1 MSTSTTLQQ
10 CWKNAIVPGALTTP
24 HILQCFYNP
33 PFQSPTQKRSLSST
47 LIEEFNSTS
56 ALQSTDTL
64 QRFPQK
70 ETVFFFFGKLHVH
83 FVNLKPNT
91 SSSTLLLQEKQMPFE
106 LELICNNLVS
116 YLNFLL
122 IHGTG
127 QIFTPNFLH
136 PITHTKELCN
146 NLCESRVHSIH
157 SLRENA
163 VNFITLPQRTKDTK
177 VPSCKILTQD
187 SA

>member
-1 MSTSTTLQQ
+1 MLEE
-10 CWKNAIVPGALTTP
+10 CHCARG
-24 HILQCFYNP
+24 FDNP
-33 PFQSPTQKRSLSST
+33 PYPLVLLQPSFSISHSEKKLVKHIDRRIQLHFCSPIYRYFVEIS
-47 LIEEFNSTS
+47 IERNS
-56 ALQSTDTL
+56 
-64 QRFPQK
+64 
-70 ETVFFFFGKLHVH
+70 FFFFGKLHVH